1 MREVREEV
9 ETQAA
14 RHACGNVITVTPYP
28 EGPDVRPR
36 IRTVWATGPPVPA
49 AFAGPRRG
57 GRVDTIDTMPESIER
72 LNKELA
78 EAREL
83 LHRKQHHERVL
94 VRTERQVASAEAA
107 LKLAEERAAV
117 EQKDVDRLER
127 VSFGALWAMVIGSRE
142 ERLDIERAE
151 AAAARIRVQQERA
164 RVRWLVQDR
173 ASLET
178 AGAEFEGAEERFRE
192 LLADKERAVL
202 VLGLPAGGELE
213 EIADQ
218 TADLRAERREL
229 KEACDA
235 GRRALERVNEIGRL
249 LSSAGTASGWDLL
262 GGGELVSQFKYDKL
276 DSAGRAVA
284 YAQRALDAFSRELV
298 DVGVEQRHRAPAIPN
313 NWLTDV
319 LFDNFLT
326 DAVRNGQIRDA
337 TERFRAI
344 RDSVQ
349 TTIRSLQERD
359 AEAERSL
366 VRLQTRREALL
377 VED

>member
-1 MREVREEV
+1 MP
-9 ETQAA
+9 QA
-14 RHACGNVITVTPYP
+14 
-28 EGPDVRPR
+28 
-36 IRTVWATGPPVPA
+36 
-49 AFAGPRRG
+49 
-57 GRVDTIDTMPESIER
+57 IEQ

-83 LHRKQHHERVL
+83 LHRKQHHEQVL
-94 VRTERQVASAEAA
+94 ARTEQQVASAEAA
-107 LKLAEERAAV
+107 LKLAEERAAG
-117 EQKDVDRLER
+117 EQKDVDQLER
-127 VSFGALWAMVIGSRE
+127 VSFRALWAMVSGSRE
-142 ERLDIERAE
+142 ERIDIERTE

-164 RVRWLVQDR
+164 RVRWLIQDR

-178 AGAEFEGAEERFRE
+178 AGAEFEAAEERFRE
-192 LLADKERAVL
+192 LLADKERTVL
-202 VLGLPAGGELE
+202 MLGLPAGGELE
-213 EIADQ
+213 AIAAQ

-229 KEACDA
+229 QEACDA
-235 GRRALERVNEIGRL
+235 GRQALARVNEIGRL

-319 LFDNFLT
+319 LFDNILT
-326 DAVRNGQIRDA
+326 DAVRSGQIRDA
-337 TERFRAI
+337 TEQFRAI
-344 RDSVQ
+344 RDSVR
-349 TTIRSLQERD
+349 TTIRSLRERD
-359 AEAERSL
+359 AEADRSL
-366 VRLQTRREALL
+366 VRLQTRRETLL